1 MIRHWI
7 NNKKNSWRSEF
18 AKNMRT
24 LMAGTVLS
32 QLIVVAFTPILS
44 RIFTPEDFTTLEQ
57 FTMLL
62 NILVVVITG
71 KYEFAIMHPRQ
82 KEDARH
88 LLFLSIVLALIGSTA
103 VTFLGLLFSEH
114 IGNYYNNPNFG
125 QIFWVLG
132 PCLFAFA
139 VFNSTSYWFSR
150 QKKYIYSSTS
160 KIVNSTASE
169 PIKVLLSKFSI
180 GSSGLII
187 GTTLGQIIGAVYSF
201 FQFKKNEPKGF
212 KDIDFYTLKQN
223 AKRYKDYPMISIWG
237 SILNRLA
244 QWAHIGIFAQFY
256 GLVAIGWMALS
267 RRIVQAPLNIISG
280 SYSQVFFQ
288 KISEIEDPIELKN
301 KYYSALK
308 QLAALSLGIVGIVYI
323 IPDAT
328 IGWIFGEAWLPAI
341 NYLRILTIWYAFN
354 FVTSSLSFVSL
365 RIEMQRVAF
374 LLDLLHFVIIYGC
387 IFWAYQLHC
396 DEFEA
401 TQILVLSKA
410 AYFTINVLVVSL
422 RLNRYV
428 DEQK

>member
-1 MIRHWI
+1 MIKKWLRH
-7 NNKKNSWRSEF
+7 NKSSWRSEF

-24 LMAGTVLS
+24 LMVGTVFS

-44 RIFTPEDFTTLEQ
+44 RVFTPEDFTTLEQ

-71 KYEFAIMHPRQ
+71 KYEFAIMHPKE

-88 LLFLSIVLALIGSTA
+88 ILFLAIVLALIGSII
-103 VTFLGLLFSEH
+103 VMFVGIFCGDY
-114 IGNYYNNPNFG
+114 IGNYYNNSDFG
-125 QIFWVLG
+125 EIFWILG

-139 VFNSTSYWFSR
+139 MFNITSYWFSR
-150 QKKYIYSSTS
+150 QKKYVFSSGS
-160 KIVNSTASE
+160 KIINSCTSE
-169 PIKVLLSKFSI
+169 PTKVMLSKVSL
-180 GSSGLII
+180 GSTGLII
-187 GTTLGQIIGAVYSF
+187 GTTIGQIIGAVYSF
-201 FQFKKNEPKGF
+201 FQFRKNEPKGLQF
-212 KDIDFYTLKQN
+212 IEFDRLKSN
-223 AKRYKDYPMISIWG
+223 ALRYKDYPMISIWG

-288 KISEIEDPIELKN
+288 KISEIENPIDLK
-301 KYYSALK
+301 KTYYQALR
-308 QLAALSLGIVGIVYI
+308 QLTALSAAIIGIAYI
-323 IPDAT
+323 IPDNT
-328 IGWIFGEAWLPAI
+328 IGWIFGEAWMPAI

-365 RIEMQRVAF
+365 RIEMQKIAF
-374 LLDLLHFVIIYGC
+374 LLDLLHFIIIYGS
-387 IFWAYQLHC
+387 IFLAYHFHYNEY
-396 DEFEA
+396 DA
-401 TQILVLSKA
+401 TVILVMAKVI
-410 AYFTINVLVVSL
+410 YFTINLLVLSI

-428 DEQK
+428 DDQK